1 MATTLPATADELTV
15 EWLREALPTDL
26 RPERI
31 SGFTAEVVGHG
42 EGFAGQLAR
51 VQPTADDGS
60 ELPPLIVKFAAEHET
75 TRQLMADF
83 GGYEHEVNFYN
94 QLAERVELP
103 TPRSYFAEF
112 DREAGTFL
120 IILEDLAPA
129 VVGDQVA
136 GATLEQAEFVIDHL
150 ARHHARWWNSDEL
163 AELDWLTPPE
173 GFEDQLYTLFD
184 RGMPAM
190 REQWGAGRPK
200 LVAMVERTRALLPEL
215 LKRVKPG
222 VPPKPYS
229 LLHGDMRL
237 DNLFFPS
244 DEGGEFTVID
254 WQATALGPVGN
265 ELSYW
270 LVLSLPVEV
279 RRQHEEALLRRYHAG
294 LVANGVTDFSWR
306 KLKSSYREGAI
317 QMLGGIP
324 ILAGS
329 LDFSSERGVALA
341 EAGMDRVEAA
351 LGDHNAERML
361 RILPWALRGL
371 DAWNMLTAPVRG
383 LRARVAGSS

>member
-1 MATTLPATADELTV
+1 MTTSLPASADDLTV
-15 EWLREALPTDL
+15 EWLRSALPADL
-26 RPERI
+26 QPQRI
-31 SGFTAEVVGHG
+31 TGFTVEVIGHG

-51 VQPTADDGS
+51 VLPSADDGS
-60 ELPPLIVKFAAEHET
+60 TLPALIVKFAAEHET

-94 QLAERVELP
+94 QLAGRVDLR
-103 TPRSYFAEF
+103 TPRSFFAEF

-129 VVGDQVA
+129 VVGDQVV
-136 GATLEQAEFVIDHL
+136 GATLEQAEFVMDEL
-150 ARHHARWWNSDEL
+150 ARHHARWWNSEEL
-163 AELDWLTPPE
+163 AEVDWLTPPE

-184 RGMPAM
+184 RGMPAL

-222 VPPKPYS
+222 VPPKPYT

-244 DEGGEFTVID
+244 EEGGEFTVID
-254 WQATALGPVGN
+254 WQATALGPAGN

-270 LVLSLPVEV
+270 LVLSLPVEL
-279 RRQHEEALLRRYHAG
+279 RRAHEEALLRRYHEA
-294 LVANGVTDFSWR
+294 LVGHGVTGFSWR
-306 KLKSSYREGAI
+306 KLKSSYREGSI

-329 LDFSSERGVALA
+329 LDFTSERGVALA
-341 EAGMDRVEAA
+341 DASMDRVEAA
-351 LGDHNAERML
+351 LDDHNAERML
-361 RILPWALRGL
+361 RILPWALRGM
-371 DAWNMLTAPVRG
+371 DAWTAITTPVRR
-383 LRARVAGSS
+383 LRNRLATSS